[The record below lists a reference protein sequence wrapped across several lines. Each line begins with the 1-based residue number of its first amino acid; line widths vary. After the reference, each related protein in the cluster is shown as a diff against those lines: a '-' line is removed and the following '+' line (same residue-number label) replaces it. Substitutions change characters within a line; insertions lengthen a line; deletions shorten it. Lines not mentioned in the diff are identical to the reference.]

1 MQFRQH
7 CPTSVRF
14 SILSCSLR
22 ETFRTQELCCLR
34 KRVRDNNWFN
44 STKIQQF
51 NSVARGRYQV
61 FLASPLYENPY
72 HTYSMLHQK
81 WHLSAWHDCQYEEH
95 LRRLLTSMIS
105 QHIYILF
112 LDSCCSCARLG
123 AVVYRCSQV
132 YDTTRMPATDG
143 MFSRSFWLS
152 ATLTVFTPAARPV
165 SRTFTMGPMILTSS
179 SSPPPVP
186 ARYGL
191 ISASTWNLV

>member
-1 MQFRQH
+1 
-7 CPTSVRF
+7 
-14 SILSCSLR
+14 
-22 ETFRTQELCCLR
+22 
-34 KRVRDNNWFN
+34 
-44 STKIQQF
+44 
-51 NSVARGRYQV
+51 
-61 FLASPLYENPY
+61 
-72 HTYSMLHQK
+72 MLHQK

-105 QHIYILF
+105 QQIYILF

-143 MFSRSFWLS
+143 IFSRSFWLS

-191 ISASTWNLV
+191 ISSSTWYRRKHVSGVQFLSQHIFPQNTDDPWNSKEKKDVMLWTKRMEIYISNAIFSKKSYN